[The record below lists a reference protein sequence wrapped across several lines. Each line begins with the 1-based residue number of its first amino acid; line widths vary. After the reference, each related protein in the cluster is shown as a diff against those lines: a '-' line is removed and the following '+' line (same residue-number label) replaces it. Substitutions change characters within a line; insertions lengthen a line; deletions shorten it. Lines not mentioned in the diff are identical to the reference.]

1 MKKVK
6 LIFFHPYSFGGGSD
20 NSLYRLIKKLN
31 KKIYD
36 IDFISL
42 NKSILNNKI
51 TDINFIKLN
60 SSRTILSIF
69 EIRKILK
76 KYQKKNK
83 YKKIIMISNQNF
95 ANLVAIFSKYKL
107 SFIKLITVDRN
118 HIDELYFF
126 KNYLDFIKKKTIL
139 ILMKFFYK
147 KADVRIGISKKL
159 SKDLSKHVKSKI
171 NTVYS
176 PSYDKSII
184 ELAKKQNVKL
194 KKNEKFFICVS
205 RFSKRKDHNTLLAAF
220 SMIKIKKKFKLIL
233 VGFGPEE
240 QNIKL
245 LIKKYNLENE
255 VLMIKNLHNPFWL
268 IKKSSL
274 LIVTSVYEGFPNV
287 IVEALT
293 LGTPVISTNMNAGA
307 SEILLNGRG
316 GDLVKVGDVLNL
328 SKKIS
333 HFIANPSKLKN
344 KMLTARKNLF
354 RFDVESHHK
363 IYNKIFKN
371 V

>member
-1 MKKVK
+1 MKKIK
-6 LIFFHPYSFGGGSD
+6 LIFFHPYSLGGGSD
-20 NSLYRLIKKLN
+20 NSLYRLIKRLN

-42 NKSILNNKI
+42 NKSILKNKI
-51 TDINFIKLN
+51 TNINFIKL
-60 SSRTILSIF
+60 SASRTILSIF

-76 KYQKKNK
+76 KYQKQKK

-95 ANLVAIFSKYKL
+95 GNLVAIFSKYKL

-118 HIDELYFF
+118 HIDELHFF
-126 KNYLDFIKKKTIL
+126 KNYLDFIKKKIIL
-139 ILMKFFYK
+139 ILMKLFYK
-147 KADVRIGISKKL
+147 KADLRIGISRKL
-159 SKDLSKHVKSKI
+159 SKDLSDLVNSKI
-171 NTVYS
+171 KTVYS
-176 PSYDKSII
+176 PSFDKNII
-184 ELAKKQNVKL
+184 KLAKNQNIKL
-194 KKNEKFFICVS
+194 KKKEKFFICVS

-220 SMIKIKKKFKLIL
+220 SMIKEKKQFKLIL

-240 QNIKL
+240 KNIRL
-245 LIKKYNLENE
+245 LIKKHNLEND

-274 LIVTSVYEGFPNV
+274 LIVTSIYEGFPNV

-293 LGTPVISTNMNAGA
+293 LNTPVISTNMNAGA

-328 SKKIS
+328 SKRIS
-333 HFIANPSKLKN
+333 NFIADPSKLRN
-344 KMLTARKNLF
+344 KMHKARENLF
-354 RFDVESHHK
+354 RFDVELHHR